1 MAGHSEMHFE
11 DAIEA
16 HLLDNDWVKGAAGN
30 FDVEL
35 GLDPVALSAFVQATQ
50 LKEWDKLV
58 GGYGAAAA
66 AKLGKRVAEEIDTH
80 GTVHVLRKGVKDY
93 GANITLA
100 FFKPTHGLTPDL
112 LKAYAGN
119 QMLVYRQVHHSES
132 NAHQSLDLMLGLN
145 GIPVATAE
153 LKNQFTGQSV
163 EDAMAQYRDPKQ
175 RNPKDRI
182 FARRC
187 LAHFAVDPTLVFM
200 TTRLAGGD
208 TVFLPFNQG
217 SGGAGQQGGKGN
229 PVNPHGHKTAY
240 LWEQVWQR
248 DNLLDLLHRY
258 VQETAPAKGRKVLFP
273 RYHQWD
279 VVTRLVQHA
288 AANGAGHEYL
298 LQHSAGSGKS
308 NSIAWLAHRLADL
321 HTPSDPALLSD
332 AAKAE
337 GLAVDELVFH
347 KVVVITD
354 RTVLDEQLQATIS
367 GFDHVKGM
375 LQRIDVDSKQLK
387 DALEDTKTKI
397 IITTLQKFPV
407 IANDAKIEGKRIAII
422 VDEAHSSQSGE
433 AAKSVKSV
441 LGGNAGKVAAA
452 KDKEHE
458 DDDEKDG
465 QDELAEYK
473 AALSASAA
481 SRAKQKNLSFFAF
494 TATPK
499 GKTLQLF
506 GTRTVDAAGNAT
518 YAPFHL
524 YSMRQAIEEGFILDV
539 LANYVTYKRYYRLAN
554 GLKSGDPEV
563 EKGKAAAQLARYVD
577 LHPASLD
584 QRAEI
589 IVEHFRA
596 VTATKIGGKSKAMVV
611 TRSRLQA
618 VRYFEAIKRY
628 IKKHGITGVDA
639 LVAFSGKIIDPD
651 DTSETERTESN
662 MNGFPDTQTPSRF
675 RDDYQVLIVAEKYQT
690 GFDEPLLHTMY
701 VDKKLE
707 GVKAVQTLSR
717 LNRIT
722 PGKTDTFILDFVNTA
737 EEMREQFA
745 PFFQSSWTE
754 ETDPNLL
761 YNLQTRINGHAIIDP
776 SEQQRAVQA
785 FLQTKGQPKGDAHK
799 TMWANIT
806 PAVDRFENQLSPED
820 QSDLRDALKAY
831 TRAYAFLGQV
841 VPFTDDSLESLFYY
855 AKLLAEALPNDK
867 TELGSIDLGDTALQF
882 IGHEA
887 GIATSAAVQPGDS
900 DGQIETFTGG
910 GRGGQQD
917 PVMARL
923 SEIIRTFNDTFGIDL
938 TEADALML
946 FVELPAHIAD
956 SETVQK
962 IAADNTEEQFGLTVK
977 EDDIAGAIF
986 DRQEASDRLLK
997 LFTEDSRFAAEAMK
1011 HIRAATYK
1019 NARTR
1024 GEDTGGS

>member
-1 MAGHSEMHFE
+1 MAGHSEVNFE

-16 HLLDNDWVKGAAGN
+16 RLFDSGWLKGIASN
-30 FDVEL
+30 FDAEL
-35 GLDPVALSAFVQATQ
+35 GLDPVALGAFVEETQ
-50 LKEWDKLV
+50 PKEWAKLV
-58 GGYGAAAA
+58 DGYGAAAA
-66 AKLGKRVAEEIDTH
+66 TKFGKRVADEIDTH
-80 GTVHVLRKGVKDY
+80 GSVHVLRKGVRDR

-112 LKAYAGN
+112 LKAYAAN
-119 QMLVYRQVHHSES
+119 RLLVYRQVHHSES

-187 LAHFAVDPTLVFM
+187 LAHFAVDPLLVFM
-200 TTRLAGGD
+200 TTHLAGGD

-217 SGGAGQQGGKGN
+217 SGGAGEDGGKGN
-229 PVNPHGHKTAY
+229 PPNPLGHKTAY
-240 LWEQVWQR
+240 LWEQVWQP

-279 VVTRLVQHA
+279 VVTRLVTHA
-288 AANGAGHEYL
+288 GLNGAGHEYL

-332 AAKAE
+332 DAKDE
-337 GLAVDELVFH
+337 GLGADELVFH

-375 LQRIDVDSKQLK
+375 LQRIDVDSKQLRN
-387 DALEDTKTKI
+387 ALEDTKTKI

-422 VDEAHSSQSGE
+422 VDEAHSSQTGE

-458 DDDEKDG
+458 DDDQDG
-465 QDELAEYK
+465 QDELAAYM

-481 SRAKQKNLSFFAF
+481 SRGKQKNLSFFAF

-506 GTRTVDAAGNAT
+506 GTRTLDAAGEAT
-518 YAPFHL
+518 YRPFHL

-539 LANYVTYKRYYRLAN
+539 LANYVTYRRYYRLAN
-554 GLKSGDPEV
+554 GLSSGDPEV

-596 VTATKIGGKSKAMVV
+596 VTATKIGGKGKAMVV

-628 IKKHGITGVDA
+628 ISKHGIVGVEA
-639 LVAFSGKIIDPD
+639 LVAFSGKVIDPD
-651 DTSETERTESN
+651 DTTETEHTESN
-662 MNGFPDTQTPSRF
+662 MNGFPDTQTPVRF

-745 PFFQSSWTE
+745 PFFQTTWTE

-761 YNLQTRINGHAIIDP
+761 YNLQTRISGHAIIDP
-776 SEQQRAVQA
+776 TEQQLAVQA
-785 FLQTKGQPKGDAHK
+785 FLQTKGQPKGAAHK

-806 PAVDRFENQLSPED
+806 PAVDRFEQQLSPED

-841 VPFTDDSLESLFYY
+841 VPFTDESLESLFYY
-855 AKLLAEALPNDK
+855 AKLLVEALPDDK
-867 TELGSIDLGDTALQF
+867 TDLGGIDLGDTALQF

-887 GIATSAAVQPGDS
+887 GVVTSGAVQVDDS

-917 PVMARL
+917 PIMARL
-923 SEIIRTFNDTFGIDL
+923 SEIIRTFNEAFGIDL

-946 FVELPAHIAD
+946 FVELPSHLAND
-956 SETVQK
+956 EKVQK

-977 EDDIAGAIF
+977 EDDVAGAIF

-997 LFTEDSRFAAEAMK
+997 LFTEDPRFAAEAMK
-1011 HIRAATYK
+1011 QIRAATYK
-1019 NARTR
+1019 TARER
-1024 GEDTGGS
+1024 GGDAA

>member
-1 MAGHSEMHFE
+1 MAGHSELNFE
-11 DAIEA
+11 DGIEA
-16 HLLDNDWVKGAAGN
+16 HLLDHDWLKGVAAN

-35 GLDPVALSAFVQATQ
+35 GLDPVALAAFVQATQ
-50 LKEWDKLV
+50 PKEWAKLV
-58 GGYGAAAA
+58 DGYGAAAA
-66 AKLGKRVAEEIDTH
+66 AKFGKRVADEIDAY
-80 GTVHVLRKGVKDY
+80 GTVHVLQKGVKDR

-112 LKAYAGN
+112 LTLYAAN
-119 QMLVYRQVHHSES
+119 RMLVYRQVHHSES

-187 LAHFAVDPTLVFM
+187 LAHFAVDPVLVFM
-200 TTRLAGGD
+200 TTCLAGGD

-217 SGGAGQQGGKGN
+217 SGGAGQEGGKGN

-258 VQETAPAKGRKVLFP
+258 VQETASAKGRKVLFP

-279 VVTRLVQHA
+279 VVTRLVAHA
-288 AANGAGHEYL
+288 GVNGAGHEYL

-321 HTPSDPALLSD
+321 HTPSDPALLSGE
-332 AAKAE
+332 AKRR
-337 GLAVDELVFH
+337 GLGPDELVFH

-367 GFDHVKGM
+367 RFDHVKGM

-387 DALEDTKTKI
+387 NALEDTKTKI
-397 IITTLQKFPV
+397 VITTLQKFPV
-407 IANDAKIEGKRIAII
+407 IANDAKVDGKRIAII

-441 LGGNAGKVAAA
+441 LGGNAGKIAAA

-458 DDDEKDG
+458 GDDDDEDG
-465 QDELAEYK
+465 QDELAAYM

-481 SRAKQKNLSFFAF
+481 SRGKQENLSFFAF

-506 GTRTVDAAGNAT
+506 GTPVVNAMGVAT
-518 YAPFHL
+518 YEPFHL
-524 YSMRQAIEEGFILDV
+524 YSMRQATEEGFILDV

-554 GLKSGDPEV
+554 GLTSGDPEV
-563 EKGKAAAQLARYVD
+563 EKGKAAAKLARYVD
-577 LHPASLD
+577 LHPANLD

-596 VTATKIGGKSKAMVV
+596 VTATKIGGRAKAMVV
-611 TRSRLQA
+611 TRSRLHA

-628 IKKHGITGVDA
+628 IKKHNITGVDA
-639 LVAFSGKIIDPD
+639 LVAFSGKVIDPD
-651 DTSETERTESN
+651 DKAATEHTESS
-662 MNGFPDTQTPSRF
+662 MNRFPDTQTSARF
-675 RDDYQVLIVAEKYQT
+675 RDSYQVLIVAEKYQT

-745 PFFQSSWTE
+745 PFFQTTWTE

-761 YNLQTRINGHAIIDP
+761 YNLQTRIAGHAIID
-776 SEQQRAVQA
+776 EDEMQRAVQA
-785 FLQTKGQPKGDAHK
+785 FLQTKGQPKGGAHK

-841 VPFTDDSLESLFYY
+841 VPFRDESLESLFYY

-867 TELGSIDLGDTALQF
+867 TDLGGIDLGDTTLRF

-887 GIATSAAVQPGDS
+887 GIATGAAVQPGDS
-900 DGQIETFTGG
+900 DGQI
-910 GRGGQQD
+910 
-917 PVMARL
+917 
-923 SEIIRTFNDTFGIDL
+923 DTFSIDL
-938 TEADALML
+938 TEADGLIL
-946 FVELPAHIAD
+946 FVELPSHIAD
-956 SETVQK
+956 SENVQK
-962 IAADNTEEQFGLTVK
+962 IAADNTEEQFGLTIK
-977 EDDIAGAIF
+977 KDDIAGAIF

-997 LFTEDSRFAAEAMK
+997 LFTEDPRFAAEAMK

-1019 NARTR
+1019 TARER
-1024 GEDTGGS
+1024 GGELSSPPRICGGAS